1 MTNDLFVFDLESKS
15 WNQLFW
21 PGIAPTPRAG
31 HKMVL
36 TAIGGLV
43 FGGFMGEKYSNDV
56 YILDIVN
63 EKWLKPVVSGDI
75 PIGRESFSMVSHHGV
90 AYIFGGYATGV
101 ILNDVYTIN
110 EDLTWEKK
118 EPAGK
123 VPDPR

>member
-1 MTNDLFVFDLESKS
+1 
-15 WNQLFW
+15 
-21 PGIAPTPRAG
+21 
-31 HKMVL
+31 MVL

-43 FGGFMGEKYSNDV
+43 FGGFVGDKYSNEI

-63 EKWLKPVVSGDI
+63 EKWLKPVVSGEI
-75 PIGRESFSMVSHHGV
+75 PIGRDGFSMISHHGV

-101 ILNDVYTIN
+101 VLNDMYTIN

-123 VPDPR
+123 VPSPR